1 MQKTKKEVKYMSE
14 RDRLEKAANLY
25 ITARKALKKID
36 KKKEPERYERCCDL
50 IGISAMILQRHGVTI
65 TL

>member
-1 MQKTKKEVKYMSE
+1 MSE

-25 ITARKALKKID
+25 IAARKALKKID
-36 KKKEPERYERCCDL
+36 KKKEPEKYEKCCSL
-50 IGISAMILQRHGVTI
+50 IGICAMILQRHGVTI

>member
-1 MQKTKKEVKYMSE
+1 MSK
-14 RDRLEKAANLY
+14 RDRLSQVANLY

-36 KKKEPERYERCCDL
+36 KKKEPEKYEKCCDL